1 VKGKK
6 PMALKTVIET
16 TDGLDEAI
24 AAFYTEQDGKF
35 ILQLEGVD
43 EHPEV
48 TSLRNAYARTKEDR
62 EKAKSDAAKLK
73 AQIDELQAGAPDTAA
88 TQAKITALEER
99 LAAKEAEAGEWRGK
113 YTGVTR
119 DQSLQS
125 ALQLAGIQEPAFIK
139 AATAMLAGQVKLGDD
154 GTAYVDGSMGPKVLG
169 DYVKQWA
176 SGEGAAF
183 VTKPQGAGVKGGE
196 TAKAKTISRAE
207 FEALNADKRMATI
220 REGITIAD

>member
-1 VKGKK
+1 
-6 PMALKTVIET
+6 MAIKTVIES

-24 AAFYTEQDGKF
+24 AALYIEQDGKF

-48 TSLRNAYARTKEDR
+48 TSLRNAYARTKEGQAS
-62 EKAKSDAAKLK
+62 AKTEASKLK
-73 AQIDELQAGAPDTAA
+73 AQIEELQAGAPDTAA
-88 TQAKITALEER
+88 TQAKITALEEK

-119 DQSLQS
+119 DQSLQA
-125 ALQLAGIQEPAFIK
+125 ALQQAGINEPTFIK

-154 GTAYVDGSMGPKVLG
+154 GTAYVEGSMGPKVLG

-176 SGEGAAF
+176 ASEGAAF

-196 TAKAKTISRAE
+196 GSGSKPMPKGNLAGSKEERVAALKAKFPDLA
-207 FEALNADKRMATI
+207 
-220 REGITIAD
+220 